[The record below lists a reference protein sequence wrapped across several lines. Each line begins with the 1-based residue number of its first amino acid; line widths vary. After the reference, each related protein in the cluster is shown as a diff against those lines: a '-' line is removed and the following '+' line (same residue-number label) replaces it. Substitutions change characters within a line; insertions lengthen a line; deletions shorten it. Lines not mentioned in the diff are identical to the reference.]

1 MYKSID
7 NFHQTI
13 DIYSVENNA
22 EFTQQKI
29 GLKTFKNPSKKRY
42 ETSEHTKILSMP
54 KCSYDGKDFF

>member
-13 DIYSVENNA
+13 DIYQVDDKP
-22 EFTQQKI
+22 EFTQQKL
-29 GLKTFKNPSKKRY
+29 GLKTFKNKKRY